1 MGSITYVKL
10 FADTSGAVD
19 LLSDAEAGRLFKA
32 ILHGIAGVEDEL
44 PGQEKLV
51 YAMLK
56 AQFER
61 DAEAYDRFSDRQR
74 ENGKKGGR
82 PKKPIGFLENPENP
96 LVISENPNNPRVF
109 SENPENPEKSGFSAK
124 SQENPEKPNK
134 DKDEDKDEDK
144 ENISSVSGNPNVDT
158 VEAYAANNLTYLS
171 PGNMQELEDF
181 KKDLPEDLIRYAIDQ
196 ACAKNAR
203 IWAYVRSIL
212 NSYVTREIGSV
223 AEAVAAKEA
232 KEKQR
237 QQAPPAVDENPL
249 LNATW
254 FR

>member
-82 PKKPIGFLENPENP
+82 PKKPMGFLENPENP
-96 LVISENPNNPRVF
+96 RVI

-124 SQENPEKPNK
+124 SQENPEKPN
-134 DKDEDKDEDK
+134 KDEDKDEDK

-171 PGNMQELEDF
+171 PGNMRELEGF
-181 KKDLPEDLIRYAIDQ
+181 KDDLPEDLIRYAVDE

-203 IWAYVRSIL
+203 SWAYVRSIL

-249 LNATW
+249 LNAPW